1 MKMKME
7 IELEMKMKKMKQ
19 RIEKKMKY
27 LSYSK
32 IQLFLLILIVVPVV
46 IAIPTMR
53 IDVFVFHAETCPACV
68 QMMEFLEG
76 ASQDY
81 PTMVIHVYNIR
92 DEESKRLYDLF
103 KEVYALDI
111 QGRPIPMVFIGKDT
125 FGGYTATNLKLME
138 KKLGGCLKEGCTIA
152 LTPEQDCIV
161 IIDPTPTPELM
172 TTSFLLPFLVA
183 AGIICCVTP
192 YNADMVTKIR
202 TWKSVLFFLG
212 YLVTSMLLCFALLN
226 VVFMLDA
233 VILLN
238 LPLVLLAVILG
249 VLAVLSVKAKILK
262 APHFA
267 SNAMDQLAE
276 DQSGFSLF
284 CLGIGACVIS
294 MLYTVGIYLMVVYRM
309 LFFSFTDRFVHFAV
323 FNVSLL
329 AVLILLYM
337 VAPQKKNLF
346 YVLVGAGSIALGIVY
361 WMVW

>member
-1 MKMKME
+1 MKME
-7 IELEMKMKKMKQ
+7 IEIKMAKQ
-19 RIEKKMKY
+19 KIEKKMKY
-27 LSYSK
+27 LSNSK
-32 IQLFLLILIVVPVV
+32 IQLFLLVLIVVPAVM
-46 IAIPTMR
+46 AIPTMR

-103 KEVYALDI
+103 KEVYELDI
-111 QGRPIPMVFIGKDT
+111 QGRPIPMVFIGKDA

-138 KKLGGCLKEGCTIA
+138 KKLESCLKEGCTIA
-152 LTPEQDCIV
+152 LTPEKDCIV
-161 IIDPTPTPELM
+161 IIDPTPTPELAA
-172 TTSFLLPFLVA
+172 TSFLMPFLVA
-183 AGIICCVTP
+183 AGIISCVTP

-212 YLVTSMLLCFALLN
+212 YLVTSVLLCFALLN
-226 VVFMLDA
+226 VVFVLDA

-249 VLAVLSVKAKILK
+249 GLAVLSVKAKILK

-294 MLYTVGIYLMVVYRM
+294 LLYTAGIYLMVAYRM
-309 LFFSFTDRFVHFAV
+309 LFFSLTDRFLHFAV

-329 AVLILLYM
+329 AVFILLYI

-346 YVLVGAGSIALGIVY
+346 YVLVGAGSIVLGIVY